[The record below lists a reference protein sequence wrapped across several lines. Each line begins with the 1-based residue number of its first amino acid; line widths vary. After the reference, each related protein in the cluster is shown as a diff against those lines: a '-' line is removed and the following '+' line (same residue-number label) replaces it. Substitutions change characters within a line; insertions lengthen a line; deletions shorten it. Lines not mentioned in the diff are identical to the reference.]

1 MEMDRRNGITEMKN
15 DSKTL
20 KEETQPV
27 WVTGSQKLPQN
38 IKKLWQSLAEVEG
51 RLPAPSPTTEENVQ
65 TLQRQIMVRK
75 PGGRHRGAES
85 GGWGACSGHGF

>member
-38 IKKLWQSLAEVEG
+38 IKKL
-51 RLPAPSPTTEENVQ
+51 
-65 TLQRQIMVRK
+65 
-75 PGGRHRGAES
+75 
-85 GGWGACSGHGF
+85 